1 MSDTVLTQ
9 FPIALSA
16 VRVELRWYV
25 FRLNAGVWHRFR
37 TTLIGRLSAH
47 EVEDAR
53 FRFRNHTGVF
63 TPQLRAVGPSAAM
76 VGTSSLV
83 HYL

>member
-1 MSDTVLTQ
+1 MSDTLLTQ

-25 FRLNAGVWHRFR
+25 FRLMLASGTAFETN
-37 TTLIGRLSAH
+37 LIGRLSAH